1 MLAACLCIIRLDVK
15 IHKLHTQRLTPFFV
29 LGLWGK
35 GHPQVVNCL
44 ANSFCY
50 TWSGYV
56 IMMVMVIY
64 HINSMKRKVDNHP
77 GANLTS

>member
-1 MLAACLCIIRLDVK
+1 MSVHYPPRCENPQTAHTATHTFLCLG
-15 IHKLHTQRLTPFFV
+15 P
-29 LGLWGK
+29 LGK
-35 GHPQVVNCL
+35 RSIDHPQAVNCL

-50 TWSGYV
+50 TWSDYV

-64 HINSMKRKVDNHP
+64 HINSIKRKVDNHP